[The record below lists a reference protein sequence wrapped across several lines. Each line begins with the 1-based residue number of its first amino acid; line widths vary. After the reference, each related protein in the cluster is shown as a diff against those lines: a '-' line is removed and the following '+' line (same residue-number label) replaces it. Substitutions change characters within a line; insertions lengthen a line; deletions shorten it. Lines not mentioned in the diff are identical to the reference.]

1 MGRVAQTIP
10 EHSWDKIGDFY
21 NQFRKGSEGISYLGN
36 KIHRFGKC
44 IRLINSLED
53 LHRNMVSAWIE
64 PQKLLINDVIEP
76 KSLIDD
82 ALPKFGLNDPVMGM
96 IIRDMRSYLPDDI
109 LHKVDRASMGISLEV
124 RSPFLDKEVIALA
137 ARLPTK
143 MKVRDGKGKWAL
155 RQVLYK
161 YVPSEIIDRPK
172 EGFSVPIGIWLRGP
186 LRDWAEDLLAA
197 KRLEKDE
204 LFKPKIIRKIWLEHL
219 SGRKD
224 WSSPLWT
231 ILMFQAWKAAQK

>member
-1 MGRVAQTIP
+1 MIL
-10 EHSWDKIGDFY
+10 FY
-21 NQFRKGSEGISYLGN
+21 NQIRKGGEGISYLGN

-64 PQKLLINDVIEP
+64 PRELLIDNVTET

-82 ALPKFGLNDPVMGM
+82 TLPEFGLNDPVMGM
-96 IIRDMRSYLPDDI
+96 IIRDIRSYLPDDI

-124 RSPFLDKEVIALA
+124 RSPFLDKDVIALA

-172 EGFSVPIGIWLRGP
+172 EGFTVPIGIWLRGP
-186 LRDWAEDLLAA
+186 LRDWVEDLLAT
-197 KRLEKDE
+197 KRLEKDG
-204 LFKPKIIRKIWLEHL
+204 LFKPKIIRKIWTEHL
-219 SGRKD
+219 SGKKD

-231 ILMFQAWKAAQK
+231 ILMFQAWNAAQK